1 MELGLSVG
9 WAEVRISW
17 TEWLEDMGSCWP
29 GSLPDVSHIYHLPRG
44 PRKVHGLPVGCPIR
58 VLQGRDRL
66 VVLAFLMA
74 LCILM
79 ATVTLALLSLR
90 DAHWRG

>member
-1 MELGLSVG
+1 MKPYL
-9 WAEVRISW
+9 
-17 TEWLEDMGSCWP
+17 
-29 GSLPDVSHIYHLPRG
+29 LPAQGTKKGD
-44 PRKVHGLPVGCPIR
+44 GLPVGCPIR

-74 LCILM
+74 LCILL
-79 ATVTLALLSLR
+79 ATVTPALLSPR